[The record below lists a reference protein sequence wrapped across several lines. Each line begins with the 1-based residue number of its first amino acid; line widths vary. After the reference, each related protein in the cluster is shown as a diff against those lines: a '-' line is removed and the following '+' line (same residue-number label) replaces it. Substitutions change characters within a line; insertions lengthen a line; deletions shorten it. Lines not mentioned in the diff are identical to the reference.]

1 MSQEPVK
8 AKLVCLEV
16 SNLELKFPYNP
27 KEFTVTRNSGFTKK
41 NKGSGPWGGVTWECA
56 TPDQLK
62 FDVVL
67 DVSMPDSDV
76 ASASSLM
83 LPISST
89 DAQSGSLDSRSVLT
103 DIVTLHKMTIPRWV
117 KVDKYKR
124 PPFVAFL
131 WGDFQF
137 FGAIESV
144 ESKAVLFNVNGIPKR
159 AEVSISMLGQAFVA
173 PKDSADLAGAGKDF
187 KYETLNAQLSKPK
200 AEGDPRVTL
209 LKI

>member
-27 KEFTVTRNSGFTKK
+27 KEFTVTRNSGVTKK

-83 LPISST
+83 LPIAST
-89 DAQSGSLDSRSVLT
+89 DAHPPTVSGIHGPWLSSGRRRHT
-103 DIVTLHKMTIPRWV
+103 DPAAK
-117 KVDKYKR
+117 K
-124 PPFVAFL
+124 
-131 WGDFQF
+131 
-137 FGAIESV
+137 
-144 ESKAVLFNVNGIPKR
+144 
-159 AEVSISMLGQAFVA
+159 SM
-173 PKDSADLAGAGKDF
+173 
-187 KYETLNAQLSKPK
+187 
-200 AEGDPRVTL
+200 
-209 LKI
+209 